1 MMKNDHLSLPDIP
14 QARGLTTQGYVYER
28 LRNAI
33 MLGAIPPGTT
43 LTMRGLASLLS
54 LSPTP
59 VREAV
64 RRLSSENAI
73 QIKENG
79 RMTVPL
85 MTPERFEELVALRV
99 AIELHSARRGLPH
112 VSDILIDKMAEIDEQ
127 MDQDVARQNLNQLTL
142 LNQTFHRTLYTA
154 NQAQASM
161 PVVESIWLQ
170 LGPFQRQ
177 VITRVAEYYQI
188 DRHKEILAALKVRDT
203 AALERAITNDIN
215 DGILSSGRSLLAK
228 TDKL

>member
-1 MMKNDHLSLPDIP
+1 MMKDEPLSLPDVP
-14 QARGLTTQGYVYER
+14 PDRSATTQGHVYER

-33 MLGAIPPGTT
+33 MLGAIPPGTS
-43 LTMRGLASLLS
+43 LTMRGLAGLLGV
-54 LSPTP
+54 SPTP

-73 QIKENG
+73 QIKDNG

-85 MTPERFEELVALRV
+85 MTLERFEELVALRV
-99 AIELHSARRGLPH
+99 TIEVHSARRALPY
-112 VSDILIDKMAEIDEQ
+112 VSDILIRKMTEIDEQ
-127 MDQDVARQNLNQLTL
+127 MDYHVVRQDLDRLTL

-154 NQAQASM
+154 NPAQASM

-188 DRHKEILAALKVRDT
+188 DRHKEILAALMNRNS
-203 AALERAITNDIN
+203 AALERAIANDIT
-215 DGILSSGRSLLAK
+215 DGVLRSGRSLLSMNG
-228 TDKL
+228 